1 MYLFLKDAHV
11 LLTSMAW
18 LLRLLEVERMQNDG
32 KNVSCKNGSISMFL
46 YITNQWYVSLY
57 YIYINVFFVNVYALV
72 LTRQIYINT
81 TGELV
86 VAICLIYTTSVVCP
100 AKICLSFV
108 SFIRL
113 LFSFLTS
120 TCKFSSI
127 FEVN

>member
-1 MYLFLKDAHV
+1 
-11 LLTSMAW
+11 
-18 LLRLLEVERMQNDG
+18 
-32 KNVSCKNGSISMFL
+32 MFL